1 MWHSLPVNDLRLL
14 GLSDNGKELLL
25 ESEDG
30 TIFHLRINDHLK
42 DTVIDEL
49 RETDQPLAPLA
60 HISHSGQ
67 LSPAPEINGQPIVT
81 VKEVQARLRSGES
94 FDVIARTT
102 SWTIEKIEKFSGPI
116 LQERAYIIGLA
127 LKEQL
132 RKDKGAPTLADATIS
147 QLEPRGVDMTLVEW
161 NAWREPDG
169 LWNVFLTY
177 PNKEGTS
184 NEARWIFDLENRS
197 LVAKDDGAAWIAG
210 EELNSRQATA
220 SHGIVQQPMTPAPRL
235 VSVKNDHEASGIDNH
250 EEGNIPSSSSPLEAI
265 IDSGPSTDT
274 RTTSGR
280 EGKARRLKIPSW
292 DDIMFGGPKETFGGP
307 KETFG
312 EVTEPSEEE

>member
-30 TIFHLRINDHLK
+30 TIFNLRINDHLK

-132 RKDKGAPTLADATIS
+132 RKDKSAPTLADATIS

-169 LWNVFLTY
+169 SWNVILTY